1 MTEELTLTHCSLSQS
16 KLCPTKHVY
25 NIAERII
32 KSKLK
37 KNNKINTHKHSVQ
50 LQKENIRRTH
60 MFPFPAAS
68 PSPNEAATGL
78 HLELTILLLSPIAL
92 HYMYT
97 SLTGLGLFFFFCTL
111 YK

>member
-1 MTEELTLTHCSLSQS
+1 
-16 KLCPTKHVY
+16 
-25 NIAERII
+25 
-32 KSKLK
+32 
-37 KNNKINTHKHSVQ
+37 
-50 LQKENIRRTH
+50 